1 MQPVHNIQVTL
12 KRSGITPNILWTM
25 WSSHRRMHDW
35 EDLTDICSKLTV
47 STQHFLPHY
56 IALWTCLQ
64 NNCTAYPNATC
75 HPTDRPAAHLHLLR
89 ASFLH
94 HCSSAMTRSLQRT
107 ENLHGI
113 PCELHRSHL
122 LGRGKHMLRT
132 TLQTPQTA
140 SSLKHLHAHLWLLP
154 GSISCLGAPQLQLK
168 WLRRWRQAEN
178 GNTCPQEPPVSL
190 PQICTESS
198 LEAKTGLPSAL
209 YLCRQL
215 LAKTLSFS

>member
-35 EDLTDICSKLTV
+35 EDLTDICPKLTV
-47 STQHFLPHY
+47 STQHFLPHC

-113 PCELHRSHL
+113 PYELHRSHL
-122 LGRGKHMLRT
+122 LGKGKHMLRA

-140 SSLKHLHAHLWLLP
+140 SSLKHLHAPSLAPTRVNQLP
-154 GSISCLGAPQLQLK
+154 RSTSTPAQVAQK
-168 WLRRWRQAEN
+168 M
-178 GNTCPQEPPVSL
+178 
-190 PQICTESS
+190 
-198 LEAKTGLPSAL
+198 KTGWKWKHMSPGATCSSSPNL
-209 YLCRQL
+209 YWKQPRGQDQP
-215 LAKTLSFS
+215 AFSPMSLQTAAS